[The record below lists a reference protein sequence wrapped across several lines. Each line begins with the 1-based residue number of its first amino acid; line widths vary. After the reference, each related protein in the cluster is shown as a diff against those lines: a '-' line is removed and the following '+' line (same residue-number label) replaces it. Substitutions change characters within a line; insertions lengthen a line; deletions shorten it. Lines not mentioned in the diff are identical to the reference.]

1 MSGSRRLLIIGGI
14 ALAVWG
20 MSYGLWYAVFAEHQA
35 LDTIGASLAGSFAAA
50 ADRNPVLMDAS
61 LDQYR
66 EAKYVYDRQVD
77 VHGHW
82 IGLAMLLIVL
92 GIGFDRVNF
101 PERLKLFLAMG
112 LLVGAVVFPL
122 GVLLQTISHGPLP
135 RAIAIAGSGF
145 VIASLLGSA
154 IGVVARGASPAGAD

>member
-1 MSGSRRLLIIGGI
+1 MRGSRRLLIVGGI

-35 LDTIGASLAGSFAAA
+35 LDSIGASLAGSFAAA
-50 ADRNPVLMDAS
+50 ADRNPAVVESS
-61 LDQYR
+61 LARYR
-66 EAKYVYDRQVD
+66 EAKYIYDRQVD

-101 PERLKLFLAMG
+101 SERWKVLLAAG
-112 LLVGAVVFPL
+112 LLLGAVVFPL
-122 GVLLQTISHGPLP
+122 GVLLQTMSHGPAP
-135 RAIAIAGSGF
+135 RAIAIAGSGLM
-145 VIASLLGSA
+145 IAGMVGTM
-154 IGVVARGASPAGAD
+154 IGAVMPSRGAA